1 MTTSFVY
8 DSLPSR
14 VVFGVGSA
22 HKLREEA
29 ERLALRRLLI
39 VASREQKHLAD
50 ELVALLGGLVAG
62 RFENAQR
69 PAPDARVE

>member
-29 ERLALRRLLI
+29 ERLALRRVLI
-39 VASREQKHLAD
+39 VASREEKHLAD
-50 ELVALLGGLVAG
+50 ELAAPLGGLVAG
-62 RFENAQR
+62 RFEDVVQHV
-69 PAPDARVE
+69 PAD